1 MDGWVSKGNDS
12 SKYMTLVWIA
22 QVSVRAKPKLFI

>member
-1 MDGWVSKGNDS
+1 MDERVSKGNDS

-22 QVSVRAKPKLFI
+22 QVSIKAKPKLFI